1 MIAHGKD
8 DVDVGR
14 NLIVTG
20 EYVEVSTWIS
30 SKKFIREDVHTR
42 IVQLQIAI
50 FSCAARVI
58 MQSATCCMNGFS
70 NMLLHKKYTGRQLVY
85 VLLSKVLCIH
95 TQRHCCY
102 HLLFVNILRSF

>member
-14 NLIVTG
+14 NLTVTG

-42 IVQLQIAI
+42 ILCSCKLLSLVVQLE
-50 FSCAARVI
+50 S
-58 MQSATCCMNGFS
+58 S
-70 NMLLHKKYTGRQLVY
+70 
-85 VLLSKVLCIH
+85 
-95 TQRHCCY
+95 
-102 HLLFVNILRSF
+102 

>member
-14 NLIVTG
+14 NLIVTE

-58 MQSATCCMNGFS
+58 MTLF
-70 NMLLHKKYTGRQLVY
+70 QLPRY
-85 VLLSKVLCIH
+85 
-95 TQRHCCY
+95 Q
-102 HLLFVNILRSF
+102 